1 MILRGHSPF
10 LRKSILLVL
19 LLACVSLTTAGFAG
33 LSATSPGLDK
43 VTLRLKW
50 LHQFQFAGYY
60 AAIDQGYYR
69 NAGLEVELIEDNGE
83 EESVQTVTSN
93 RAQFGIGGTELLLHR
108 ARGTPIVALAA
119 IFQHSP
125 LVFLVPKGSVIT
137 NIHQLAGKR
146 VMLEKHSAELLAY
159 LRAEGLTMEDL
170 EILPHSYGVN
180 ELLEGKAD
188 AISAYLTDEPFNIVA
203 KNLDYSVFMP
213 QSSGIDFYCDILFT
227 SEEQIKN
234 HPQRVKAFLEA
245 SKKGWE
251 YALEHPEEIADLI
264 LSRYSKRHSR
274 EHLLFEAEKTKTL
287 IRPDVVEIGYMN
299 IGRWQHIADKY
310 HELGMLPADV
320 SLDGFIYSPDN
331 ENVASWS
338 LLLQFAEIV
347 FALFSLFFVVRMI
360 RAHISL
366 EILYRKNSIVNRKLK
381 RSRRRFSMLISNMP
395 GMAYKCR
402 LDKSWTMK
410 YVSPGCL
417 ALTGYQPSE
426 ILNNA
431 RIDFASLILPEDRE
445 RVRIEIAKALSLSQ
459 PFNVTYRIVTA
470 NGEQKWV
477 WEQGRL
483 AAIRKKNQ
491 KTSVLEGF
499 ITDVSEAKNLESA
512 NQKAITDLQQ
522 ALREIKVLRGIIPIC
537 SSCKKIRDDKGL
549 WSQIEKYIKEHT
561 GSEFSHSIC
570 PECAA
575 RLYPKNP

>member
-1 MILRGHSPF
+1 
-10 LRKSILLVL
+10 
-19 LLACVSLTTAGFAG
+19 VSLTTAGFAG

>member
-1 MILRGHSPF
+1 M
-10 LRKSILLVL
+10 
-19 LLACVSLTTAGFAG
+19 ACVSLTTAGFAG